1 MEPVLRGQPISSV
14 SFCIFTYFPEST
26 RNLSDIIVNQ
36 SNSGCIIHSRVPVQ
50 SLKVNTRLFLYCTFF
65 TGDKNHEVT
74 IVENDFSS
82 LKVRTMLNCIVY

>member
-36 SNSGCIIHSRVPVQ
+36 SNSVCIIHSRVPVQ
-50 SLKVNTRLFLYCTFF
+50 SLKVNMRLFLYCTFF